1 MTNTMKVTGSGTI
14 FVEVDHG
21 HALLVLYDDVIEICD
36 MWIDEG
42 YRRMGQGDWLLMEC
56 IRIAKSLLYKK
67 IVLHVEKNNNAA
79 TNLYQKRGF
88 RIITEEFH
96 MEKTF

>member
-1 MTNTMKVTGSGTI
+1 MKILGSGTL

-42 YRRMGQGDWLLMEC
+42 YRRMGQGEWLLNEC
-56 IRIAKSLLYKK
+56 MRIAKSLLYKR
-67 IVLHVEKNNNAA
+67 IVLHVEKSNNAA
-79 TNLYQKRGF
+79 INLYQKRGF
-88 RIITEEFH
+88 HTIAEELH
-96 MEKTF
+96 MEKSF

>member
-36 MWIDEG
+36 MWIDAG
-42 YRRMGQGDWLLMEC
+42 YRRMGQGEWLLNEC
-56 IRIAKSLLYKK
+56 LRIAKSLSYKK
-67 IVLHVEKNNNAA
+67 AVLHVDIDNEAA
-79 TNLYQKRGF
+79 ISLYEKRGF
-88 RIITEEFH
+88 RTMGREYH
-96 MEKTF
+96 MERTF